1 MSAANAQTVEL
12 PSHFTQPQL
21 GGLKDI
27 VNHHREN
34 GHTVRFDAKEVERI
48 DGAAVQFMVAVSAL
62 QGVSDNQPMLVDLN
76 EVVLKAFDDM
86 GVHEHISID
95 PSALEVVIGR
105 QDA

>member
-1 MSAANAQTVEL
+1 MSAANAETVEL

-21 GGLKDI
+21 AGLKDI

-34 GHTVRFDAKEVERI
+34 GNMVRFDAKEVERI
-48 DGAAVQFMVAVSAL
+48 DGAAVQFMVAVSAV
-62 QGVSDNQPMLVDLN
+62 QSDSDNQPMLVDLN

-86 GVHEHISID
+86 GVHEYISID
-95 PSALEVVIGR
+95 PSALGVINAR